1 MFNQEIGLV
10 DLWVGWS
17 IEHLTDKTQ
26 TPRLF
31 EQHIFSSNDMT
42 CKIEERTRLFN
53 IDGERFPRS
62 NPNGKWWRRWLC
74 RIKEHIWESVL
85 HAKSL
90 STSALTSTLQMF
102 PNVLHAKSQWTQT
115 GIIAI
120 IASRLISF
128 FLNYFAGIQN
138 HLAVIKSFKFG
149 DGYCIS
155 ELCKLVFPGSSCQL
169 VQIKVQNWHHVFTTP
184 IHHSQNSIMYMCI
197 TGWFF

>member
-1 MFNQEIGLV
+1 M

-17 IEHLTDKTQ
+17 IQHLTDKTQ
-26 TPRLF
+26 TPRL
-31 EQHIFSSNDMT
+31 IFSSNDMT

-120 IASRLISF
+120 ITSRLIKFFSSKSQPSSSTTLLGSRIILQWLRVSNLEMAIASPSF
-128 FLNYFAGIQN
+128 ASLFFQ
-138 HLAVIKSFKFG
+138 
-149 DGYCIS
+149 DP
-155 ELCKLVFPGSSCQL
+155 LVS
-169 VQIKVQNWHHVFTTP
+169 
-184 IHHSQNSIMYMCI
+184 
-197 TGWFF
+197 